1 MVNYIPNENHNLTG
15 KSKLYRGATRPILPT
30 DKFSYFMA
38 GSDNLPSS
46 YFLKKVH
53 SGYTR
58 SKGSKVYRYTLDMRN
73 RPKLLRLNS
82 ASSVKYLM
90 NKVGIK
96 SMSETEKNAIRKA
109 IAGSF
114 IIRNINNRNIVF
126 RNSNRIRNA
135 KVADFVCKLGYDGY
149 YTNVMR
155 LANGGEFHE
164 ELVLCNPYNKLKK
177 HKTIKNKLDY
187 ESEAPKQGADPK
199 TKGARADPKTKG
211 ANTRATVMTENNFKA
226 MMNMKG
232 NNIKAMMENGNLQT
246 PTPTPPM
253 SPNSTPFKPS
263 PMRRS
268 PQKSLSPSPSSLPK
282 LRVPKTRSLANLN
295 NFNSNIEAGTPR
307 PKVPRTQSAINFT
320 RNLFGN
326 GSPLKRSASG
336 SNIKG
341 KRKA

>member
-30 DKFSYFMA
+30 DKFSYFIA

-46 YFLKKVH
+46 YFKKKVN

-58 SKGSKVYRYTLDMRN
+58 SQNSRIYRYTLDMIS

-90 NKVGIK
+90 NKVDIK
-96 SMSETEKNAIRKA
+96 SMPETEKNAIRKA

-126 RNSNRIRNA
+126 RNSNRIRDA

-164 ELVLCNPYNKLKK
+164 ELVLCNPYDKLKK
-177 HKTIKNKLDY
+177 HKNIKNKLDY
-187 ESEAPKQGADPK
+187 KAEAPSQGANPAK
-199 TKGARADPKTKG
+199 KGERTQTAAKV
-211 ANTRATVMTENNFKA
+211 ATENNFKA
-226 MMNMKG
+226 RMERERNA
-232 NNIKAMMENGNLQT
+232 IRAMMENGNLQT

-253 SPNSTPFKPS
+253 SPNSTPSKPS

-282 LRVPKTRSLANLN
+282 LNTQKKRI
-295 NFNSNIEAGTPR
+295 NFNSNIEDGTPR
-307 PKVPRTQSAINFT
+307 SKVRRTQSEINFT

-326 GSPLKRSASG
+326 GSPLPRSASV

-341 KRKA
+341 KRPM